1 MQKPVRKYLNY
12 IKQNLKIFLRLF
24 TYIYFITKFNNVVIS

>member
-12 IKQNLKIFLRLF
+12 IVHNLKIFLRLF
-24 TYIYFITKFNNVVIS
+24 THIYFITKFNYVVIS